1 MVVDNSALVA
11 IPLGE
16 PEGDALTLALAGAAM
31 PVICAPYWLAAIFTV
46 GIDDGRSRSA
56 GFCRAVR
63 PGAQRSGRLVD
74 PRRTGTAPRVS

>member
-1 MVVDNSALVA
+1 MNVRCPYRALGLRRA
-11 IPLGE
+11 GE
-16 PEGDALTLALAGAAM
+16 ATRAGLPAQR
-31 PVICAPYWLAAIFTV
+31 LAAIFTV